1 MIIQIHEY
9 RYMIKAHKHLNSALK
24 ITKNGWKKLINVD
37 VEDYIQ
43 KKKIKKGVCKK
54 SVLQYFLGK

>member
-1 MIIQIHEY
+1 
-9 RYMIKAHKHLNSALK
+9 MIKAHKHLNSALK

-37 VEDYIQ
+37 VEDYIE
-43 KKKIKKGVCKK
+43 KKKIKKRVCKK

>member
-1 MIIQIHEY
+1 
-9 RYMIKAHKHLNSALK
+9 MIKAHKHLNSSLK

-37 VEDYIQ
+37 VEDYLQ
-43 KKKIKKGVCKK
+43 KKKIKKRVCKK